1 MEKTGNIWH
10 LVAGTYSLLLR
21 ASKRWQH
28 SGLRDLLDSCAHA
41 WHMQVPPYK
50 GLVDLHSRPLGDNHD
65 GLNTKA
71 PLPSVLAP
79 LCPQDTCTSLR
90 EGLLPEG
97 SAGSPLTKPPVW
109 LLLQLLAL
117 WESPASSFQPLFLV
131 SFPLALWYSVPSPP
145 TLCSSQLAHT
155 LIYDLLLLFP
165 PFQGNTGP
173 GWAGWGSPL
182 HLHFS
187 STPAPKVG
195 QGSGRVP

>member
-1 MEKTGNIWH
+1 MEKTGSIWH

-28 SGLRDLLDSCAHA
+28 SGLARFLCPCLIYASPAL
-41 WHMQVPPYK
+41 QGTG
-50 GLVDLHSRPLGDNHD
+50 GLGQQALGDNHD

-97 SAGSPLTKPPVW
+97 SAGSPLTKPPLW

-117 WESPASSFQPLFLV
+117 WESPASSFQPLFLI
-131 SFPLALWYSVPSPP
+131 SFPLALWYRVPSPP

-173 GWAGWGSPL
+173 GWVGWGSL
-182 HLHFS
+182 VYLHFS
-187 STPAPKVG
+187 SIPAPKVG